1 MSNNS
6 IRNIVILGATGPIG
20 IEITKP
26 LLNADPPFEVTAV
39 RRQNSSTPWPFLPN
53 PHLQE
58 VAVDYTSTTSLK
70 QAFLNQHVIIEAF
83 NPSTAIHQDR
93 IINAAIETSTIK
105 HIITPDFSS
114 DTFHQNAGELLIFE
128 PKIKAQRVL
137 EDLVGQRNDLHWT
150 AIITGPFFDWAIP
163 KNLFWISPTTHKL
176 TIFGSG
182 TQRISMS
189 KLDIVGRATLA
200 VLQNPKDYLD
210 RLAYFADYTISSNEL
225 LDMLNESDIDKQSW
239 TANTIA
245 LDGWL
250 STATQLWEK
259 DTADGV
265 EDRLNST
272 AYRMLGTYGL
282 FDEENRYGADFGD
295 RVEVGFGMG
304 REEFWDVLWGVV
316 G

>member
-1 MSNNS
+1 MSNND

-20 IEITKP
+20 IEITKA
-26 LLNADPPFEVTAV
+26 LLVAGSPFEITAV
-39 RRQNSSTPWPFLPN
+39 RRVNASTPWPFPPN

-58 VAVDYTSTTSLK
+58 ITVDYTSTTSLK
-70 QAFLNQHVIIEAF
+70 QAFLDQHAIIEAF
-83 NPSTAIHQDR
+83 NPSTTIHQER
-93 IINAAIETSTIK
+93 IIQAAIKTPTIK

-114 DTFHQNAGELLIFE
+114 DTFHQNAEELLIFE
-128 PKIKAQRVL
+128 PKIRAQRIL
-137 EDLVGQRNDLHWT
+137 EGLIGQRDDLHWT

-163 KNLFWISPTTHKL
+163 KNLFWISPTTHKV

-182 TQRISMS
+182 NQRISMS
-189 KLDIVGRATLA
+189 KLDMVGRATLA
-200 VLQNPKDYLD
+200 VLTTPENYLD
-210 RLAYFADYTISSNEL
+210 RPAYFADYTISSNEVL
-225 LDMLNESDIDKQSW
+225 SMLNETHVDGQPW
-239 TANTIA
+239 TVNAIA

-250 STATQLWEK
+250 KTATQLWEK

-282 FDEENRYGADFGD
+282 FDEENQYGADFSD
-295 RVEVGFGMG
+295 RVEARFGMG
-304 REEFWDVLWGVV
+304 REEFVEVLRSVV